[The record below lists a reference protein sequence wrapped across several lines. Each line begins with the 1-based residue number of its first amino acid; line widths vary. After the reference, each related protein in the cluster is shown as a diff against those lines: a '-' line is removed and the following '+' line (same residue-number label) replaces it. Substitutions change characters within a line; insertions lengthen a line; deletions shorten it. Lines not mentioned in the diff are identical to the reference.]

1 MSKIHQLVSQDPMT
15 FNELLDLF
23 DAYVATIE
31 EPLNNARNLIR
42 EYLEH
47 PQSGD
52 INFHVIDVMNDA
64 DDMAARLKQIRTLRN
79 TGTDVQVALTLADA
93 RIAGFAL
100 QETTRLLSDAEI
112 RA

>member
-47 PQSGD
+47 PK
-52 INFHVIDVMNDA
+52 
-64 DDMAARLKQIRTLRN
+64 AATS
-79 TGTDVQVALTLADA
+79 T
-93 RIAGFAL
+93 FM
-100 QETTRLLSDAEI
+100 
-112 RA
+112 